1 VERLDPVRYH
11 SPIEG
16 RSTLS
21 SAELYRKHAVD
32 CFAMA
37 QGAVDGRNKAV
48 LLDMAQY
55 WLNLADQAAKN
66 ELTDIVYETP
76 QHRS

>member
-1 VERLDPVRYH
+1 
-11 SPIEG
+11 
-16 RSTLS
+16 
-21 SAELYRKHAVD
+21 
-32 CFAMA
+32 MA
-37 QGAVDGRNKAV
+37 QGAVDGRHKAV

-76 QHRS
+76 QHRL

>member
-1 VERLDPVRYH
+1 M
-11 SPIEG
+11 
-16 RSTLS
+16 S
-21 SAELYRKHAVD
+21 SAERYRKHAAD

-37 QGAVDGRNKAV
+37 QGAMEERNKAA
-48 LLDMAQY
+48 LLDIAQY

-76 QHRS
+76 QHGS